1 MSKLALLGGKPII
14 SENFRPYQ
22 SIGDGEKRAVME
34 VLDSGSLSGFYGSWD
49 ENFLGGATVKR
60 FEKAWS
66 EKFEVKHSVSVN
78 SNTSG
83 LYAAMGAIGVS
94 PEDEVIV
101 SPFTMSATAAAPL
114 GYGAIPV
121 FADIEDDT
129 FCLDVEAVKEKI
141 TDKTHAIIAT
151 NLFGHPAKLRKLRN
165 LCDSHGIYLI
175 EDAAQCPMSK
185 EGLEYSGTIGHI
197 GVFSLNYHKHIHTG
211 EGGIC
216 VTNDDH
222 LALRLQMIRNHAEAV
237 VEPAGVED
245 LTNMFGHNFRL
256 TEMSAAVGLA
266 QLESIDLH
274 INKRVNIAK
283 ALDEV
288 AVEMSG
294 LTGPMVREECSHV
307 YYIWAAKWNSKLT
320 GVSRKTFSKAL
331 AAEGFP
337 HFEAYLKPLYLL
349 PLFQKRVALGREGFP
364 FNKST
369 RTYQKGM
376 CPVVERM
383 HFEELLCFEPCFFN
397 LEEDDVKLLQEA
409 LMKTYENLDDLRT
422 LHESVKA

>member
-1 MSKLALLGGKPII
+1 
-14 SENFRPYQ
+14 
-22 SIGDGEKRAVME
+22 
-34 VLDSGSLSGFYGSWD
+34 
-49 ENFLGGATVKR
+49 
-60 FEKAWS
+60 
-66 EKFEVKHSVSVN
+66 
-78 SNTSG
+78 
-83 LYAAMGAIGVS
+83 
-94 PEDEVIV
+94 
-101 SPFTMSATAAAPL
+101 MSATAAAPL

-141 TDKTHAIIAT
+141 NDKTYAIIAT

-274 INKRVNIAK
+274 INKRV
-283 ALDEV
+283 
-288 AVEMSG
+288 
-294 LTGPMVREECSHV
+294 
-307 YYIWAAKWNSKLT
+307 KL
-320 GVSRKTFSKAL
+320 
-331 AAEGFP
+331 
-337 HFEAYLKPLYLL
+337 
-349 PLFQKRVALGREGFP
+349 Q
-364 FNKST
+364 
-369 RTYQKGM
+369 
-376 CPVVERM
+376 
-383 HFEELLCFEPCFFN
+383 
-397 LEEDDVKLLQEA
+397 KLL
-409 LMKTYENLDDLRT
+409 MKWL
-422 LHESVKA
+422 